1 MNTNIILD
9 TFNTF
14 LKQLIASA
22 VADAVKPLQD
32 RIVALEIDTV
42 NWEGAKHVAAKAV
55 QPMQDRIV
63 ALEIN
68 QSLGRAQADKV
79 NIADLVAELVDGHD
93 FVKSIDAAISKYDF
107 SRRNEV
113 LDLVET
119 VVGNAIE
126 AYDFSDIIDWDNK
139 IEEGINNYDF
149 SDIIEEN
156 MPDIVDED
164 RVQEMINESLDNLT
178 ITRN

>member
-14 LKQLIASA
+14 LKQLIASVVAEAIKPLEERIA
-22 VADAVKPLQD
+22 VLEAGEWTAMEHVAAKEIQPLQD
-32 RIVALEIDTV
+32 RVI
-42 NWEGAKHVAAKAV
+42 
-55 QPMQDRIV
+55 

-93 FVKSIDAAISKYDF
+93 FS
-107 SRRNEV
+107 
-113 LDLVET
+113 
-119 VVGNAIE
+119 
-126 AYDFSDIIDWDNK
+126 NK
-139 IEEGINNYDF
+139 IEEGIENYDF
-149 SDIIEEN
+149 SDIMREN
-156 MPDIVDED
+156 LPDMVDED
-164 RVQEMINESLDNLT
+164 RVQEMIDESLDNLT

>member
-9 TFNTF
+9 GFNAM

-22 VADAVKPLQD
+22 VADAVKPLQE
-32 RIVALEIDTV
+32 RIAVLEAGEWTKTQHIVAKEI
-42 NWEGAKHVAAKAV
+42 
-55 QPMQDRIV
+55 QPLQDRVI

-68 QSLGRAQADKV
+68 QSLGRAQVDKV

-93 FVKSIDAAISKYDF
+93 FVK
-107 SRRNEV
+107 RNEV
-113 LDLVET
+113 IDLVET
-119 VVGNAIE
+119 VVQNAIDN
-126 AYDFSDIIDWDNK
+126 YDFSDSFDFENA
-139 IEEGINNYDF
+139 IENYDF
-149 SDIIEEN
+149 SDIIQEN

>member
-93 FVKSIDAAISKYDF
+93 FS
-107 SRRNEV
+107 
-113 LDLVET
+113 
-119 VVGNAIE
+119 
-126 AYDFSDIIDWDNK
+126 NK
-139 IEEGINNYDF
+139 IEEGIENYDF
-149 SDIIEEN
+149 SDIMREN
-156 MPDIVDED
+156 LPDIVDED
-164 RVQEMINESLDNLT
+164 RVQEMIDESLGNLVV
-178 ITRN
+178 ISQR

>member
-9 TFNTF
+9 GFNAM

-32 RIVALEIDTV
+32 KINMLETQVACSFDDEKKMV
-42 NWEGAKHVAAKAV
+42 G
-55 QPMQDRIV
+55 DRLT

-68 QSLGRAQADKV
+68 QTLVSSAKV
-79 NIADLVAELVDGHD
+79 NIADLVAELVD
-93 FVKSIDAAISKYDF
+93 KA
-107 SRRNEV
+107 
-113 LDLVET
+113 VE
-119 VVGNAIE
+119 NAIE
-126 AYDFSDIIDWDNK
+126 AYDFNDIIDWDNK

-156 MPDIVDED
+156 MPDMVDED

>member
-9 TFNTF
+9 GLNAM
-14 LKQLIASA
+14 LKQLIAA
-22 VADAVKPLQD
+22 AIADAVKPLQE
-32 RIVALEIDTV
+32 RILALEDGYMD
-42 NWEGAKHVAAKAV
+42 WKAMEHVAAKAV

-107 SRRNEV
+107 SDMV
-113 LDLVET
+113 DKAVE
-119 VVGNAIE
+119 NAID
-126 AYDFSDIIDWDNK
+126 AYDFSDIFDWDSR

-149 SDIIEEN
+149 GDIIEEK
-156 MPDIVDED
+156 MPDIVDKD

>member
-9 TFNTF
+9 GFNAM

-22 VADAVKPLQD
+22 VADAVKPLQA
-32 RIVALEIDTV
+32 RILALEDGYMDWKGVEHIV
-42 NWEGAKHVAAKAV
+42 AKAV

-93 FVKSIDAAISKYDF
+93 FS
-107 SRRNEV
+107 
-113 LDLVET
+113 
-119 VVGNAIE
+119 
-126 AYDFSDIIDWDNK
+126 NK
-139 IEEGINNYDF
+139 IEEGIENYDF